1 MPSHTLKLVTSPP
14 SVEADGACRQTARRR
29 SKRAPEQLAGAAV
42 LRDFLAR
49 RCGWRAE
56 IARAWDVDGTVVDNV
71 SRGWAPLTEARVD
84 ALPPLVRRAVERAMD
99 KCFDETIKEAA

>member
-1 MPSHTLKLVTSPP
+1 MPSHTLRLVTAAP
-14 SVEADGACRQTARRR
+14 SVEVEGGCRQTARRR

-56 IARAWDVDGTVVDNV
+56 IARAWEVDGRVVDDV
-71 SRGWAPLTEARVD
+71 SRGWAPLTEARVE

-99 KCFDETIKEAA
+99 KAFDEMVKEAA

>member
-1 MPSHTLKLVTSPP
+1 MLHPSKLVTSAP
-14 SVEADGACRQTARRR
+14 SVEVEGTCRQTARRR

-42 LRDFLAR
+42 LREYLER

-71 SRGWAPLTEARVD
+71 SRGWAPLTEARVE

-99 KCFDETIKEAA
+99 KAFDEVVKEAA